1 MDIALVVLLGLGD
14 DLDLDV
20 LEGEHADD
28 LSPAAHTP
36 AEKVLRQIERSCH
49 CTTRYLY
56 YHQTHFIT

>member
-14 DLDLDV
+14 DLDLDI

-36 AEKVLRQIERSCH
+36 AEKVLR
-49 CTTRYLY
+49 
-56 YHQTHFIT
+56 